1 MPTVCNYGQNIVGP
15 FKQTL
20 FLGCSVKSFSCTIGW
35 NEQATTLTVELVED
49 PCAGP
54 KVYYNR
60 PGHEGTHTG
69 PDPGFEAYQPT
80 VGGPVYFRVADFE
93 FAGVVQSWNRTDST
107 TGLKQY
113 SISISDPRFILQN
126 TQVILNENNGSV
138 GGLFNIINVFGF
150 LEAHGFGSSDVNDQG
165 IPWFLVKLA
174 ASTLLSGAMEPTFG
188 PHGAIAF
195 RSHDWN
201 GTNILGGKFGLVG
214 SSSSDSYDGSFK
226 TTFGGNGWYTPYFLD
241 MEDIP
246 FAPAHYRFGA
256 DSMTVMDIISQVC
269 DDAGCDY
276 YIEMFLTG
284 QGQKVIKV
292 RTQARRAQP
301 VMGKI
306 QEFIDTR
313 DNIISK
319 NIGRELRNEP
329 TSSFATGANL
339 QTFYTTDIYDPWW
352 GLDEDGVPIVWRT
365 TTTNIP
371 DDYLPATYLNG
382 KIYDVYMDFRKLNTT
397 LSTPLGVN
405 KAWVNELEM
414 RAALKGVDDWTAYAL
429 SYNNGVGTVTGKWL
443 LDRGH
448 DLFFAMQENLQQDV
462 NAGGANNGPGNFPG
476 GGGFNF
482 NVPGN
487 AANIESDKVKLHA
500 FIQSF
505 ANEYYGKKILVN
517 TDAQRYYNTEAQKDY
532 YSKIPAGEAW
542 IDDGSSWLGIT
553 KPNVYL
559 DPFTSDTGMI
569 AGGCGFD
576 ADYGFVKGGDVVSDT
591 TYLYVRSQAASEFVT
606 GVKTVVTLSTE
617 VELKVQETG
626 DADDYAGWILVGRN
640 NNRLIA
646 DLRAEMDEG
655 FNFGAANV
663 AFGLNK
669 RRLYPLQVEVP
680 MRSNYTKYGPFP
692 YQGPPGP
699 VNLKP
704 NDDLSPWS
712 YGDAGTMTLVA
723 NAQSQEGLTFM
734 QEGERGSINWPGY
747 PEHRIGAELRSSE
760 PNFISY
766 NLTQF
771 QWHIGLSSYYYLY
784 LPITSATGLLGP
796 NITSIAVNV
805 SDGGVN
811 TSYELTTFTPNF
823 GRLAKIN
830 TERLKQAAK
839 NRVAQAKQRR
849 KMAFMDMYVQRS
861 RFLNN
866 RGS

>member
-20 FLGCSVKSFSCTIGW
+20 FLGCSVKSFSCTLGW
-35 NEQATTLTVELVED
+35 NEQVTTLTVELVED

-80 VGGPVYFRVADFE
+80 VGGPVYFRVAYFE
-93 FAGVVQSWNRTDST
+93 FAGIVQSWNRTDST

-113 SISISDPRFILQN
+113 SVSISDPRFILQN
-126 TQVILNENNGSV
+126 TQLILNENNGSV
-138 GGLFNIINVFGF
+138 GGLYNVINVFGF
-150 LEAHGFGSSDVNDQG
+150 LEAHGFGSSDMNDQG
-165 IPWFLVKLA
+165 VPWTKVKLA
-174 ASTLLSGAMEPTFG
+174 ASTLLSGAMEADFG
-188 PHGAIAF
+188 PYGAIGF

-201 GTNILGGKFGLVG
+201 GVNILGGKFGLVG
-214 SSSSDSYDGSFK
+214 SSSLDSYDASLI
-226 TTFGGNGWYTPYFLD
+226 TNFGGNGYYTPYFLD

-246 FAPAHYRFGA
+246 FAPNHYRLGA
-256 DSMTVMDIISQVC
+256 DSMTVMDLVSQVC
-269 DDAGCDY
+269 DDAGCDFF
-276 YIEMFLTG
+276 IEMFITSNS
-284 QGQKVIKV
+284 QKVIKV

-301 VMGKI
+301 TMGKI

-313 DNIISK
+313 DNVISK

-329 TSSFATGANL
+329 TSSFATGANQ
-339 QTFYTTDIYDPWW
+339 QTFFTTTSHTPWW
-352 GLDEDGVPIVWRT
+352 GLDEDGNAITYGTVQGAGD
-365 TTTNIP
+365 NIP
-371 DDYLPATYLNG
+371 SDYGEIWN
-382 KIYDVYMDFRKLNTT
+382 VEMDFRKLNTT
-397 LSTPLGVN
+397 LSIPLGVD
-405 KAWVNELEM
+405 KAYVNELEM

-429 SYNNGVGTVTGKWL
+429 SFNSGAGTTTGQWL
-443 LDRGH
+443 LGRGH
-448 DLFFAMQENLQQDV
+448 ELFFDQVQNINQDPAAAGQNDGGIAAM
-462 NAGGANNGPGNFPG
+462 PG

-482 NVPGN
+482 NVPAN
-487 AANIESDKVKLHA
+487 LANIESDKVKIHA
-500 FIQSF
+500 FIQGF
-505 ANEYYGKKILVN
+505 ANEYYGKKILVE
-517 TDAQRYYNTEAQKDY
+517 TDAEFYYNTEAQKNY
-532 YSKIPAGEAW
+532 YSKLPAGEAW
-542 IDDGSSWLGIT
+542 IEDLSSWLGIT

-569 AGGCGFD
+569 SGGCRFS
-576 ADYGFVKGGDVVSDT
+576 ALTGFVKGGDAVSDT
-591 TYLYVRSQAASEFVT
+591 VNLYVRAQAASEFIT
-606 GVKTVVTLSTE
+606 GVKTVVTLSTP
-617 VELKVQETG
+617 VELKAQETG
-626 DADDYAGWILVGRN
+626 MADDFAGNILVGRN
-640 NNRLIA
+640 HGRLLTELKTA
-646 DLRAEMDEG
+646 VK
-655 FNFGAANV
+655 NFDFSAGNAS
-663 AFGLNK
+663 FSLNK

-704 NDDLSPWS
+704 NDDLSPWN
-712 YGDAGTMTLVA
+712 YGDADTMTLVA
-723 NAQSQEGLTFM
+723 NAQSQDGLTFM

-747 PEHRIGAELRSSE
+747 PEHRLGAELRSSE

-766 NLTQF
+766 TLTQF
-771 QWHIGLSSYYYLY
+771 PWLIGATSYYYLY
-784 LPITSATGLLGP
+784 LPITSATGSFGP

-811 TSYELTTFTPNF
+811 TTYELTTFTPNF

-830 TERLKQAAK
+830 TERIKQAAK